1 MATIPWVVCT
11 TSLNPTPTPTTLLD
25 IYRKHQILLVRNF
38 TSSPPHIPP
47 LTALSNAYHQAS
59 PAALEAIHTSWQ
71 VETKSLTKDILAPRT
86 VLGQSSKLLPSSSWY
101 CSFVAQGDEQLLA
114 RVTNLIPAVP
124 FLEGHRQGNAAW
136 VFIGKRSHQSFS
148 GRSEHVDRV
157 LHDGTYHIQCEG
169 SKTWKV
175 RPNWAYRDES
185 SPLFGANGAE
195 EGCMLPVDSAWRTE
209 EQGMEIQVQQ
219 GDLLMVNTRLWAH
232 MTTIPKVE
240 PAEDVSS
247 GKQGAEAQT
256 LHMSISIARDFYLQ
270 DKNDGGGGGGGSG
283 NGGSGGSGSSGGSG
297 GSGGSGNGGGTNTN
311 TNKRKKQDSQQDT
324 DRNSNT
330 SMGNVDTL
338 FSSRFIAKGEVVFTE
353 SEFAKVAT
361 SGTGLAMS
369 SPKDAN
375 CDVVRLEDGSVV
387 IMALRNIRKDEII
400 MLADPSY
407 EEEEEEAVPPVKK
420 RK

>member
-1 MATIPWVVCT
+1 MATTPWVVN
-11 TSLNPTPTPTTLLD
+11 TSLTPTALLD
-25 IYRKHQILLVRNF
+25 LYRNHQILLVRNF
-38 TSSPPHIPP
+38 TSPPPHTPP

-59 PAALEAIHTSWQ
+59 PAALEAILTSWQ
-71 VETKSLTKDILAPRT
+71 VETKSPTKDILTPRT
-86 VLGQSSKLLPSSSWY
+86 VLGQPSKLLPSSSWY

-157 LHDGTYHIQCEG
+157 LHDGTYHVQCEG

-185 SPLFGANGAE
+185 APLFGAKGAE
-195 EGCMLPVDSAWRTE
+195 EGCALPIDSAWRTE
-209 EQGMEIQVQQ
+209 EQGMELQVQQ

-240 PAEDVSS
+240 PAEDGSL
-247 GKQGAEAQT
+247 GKQGAETETET

-270 DKNDGGGGGGGSG
+270 DKHGGGGGGDG
-283 NGGSGGSGSSGGSG
+283 GGSGG
-297 GSGGSGNGGGTNTN
+297 GTKTN
-311 TNKRKKQDSQQDT
+311 TNKRKKQDSQKDT
-324 DRNSNT
+324 DGNSNI

-338 FSSRFIAKGEVVFTE
+338 FSSRFIEKGEVVFTE

-400 MLADPSY
+400 MLADPNY